1 MHWKIPN
8 QNNML
13 SARGFNFLLMP
24 LIVISLFAIPYFV
37 FFRINQSLW
46 LDEAYSV
53 LIGLQNFGD
62 IISTLKYDN
71 DPPVYYYLLAIW
83 IRIFGMDP
91 ITVRILSGLFYFLC
105 LISIYKLGATV
116 YDNKTGLLCS
126 FLYMVSPLAIFH
138 SHNIRMYSL
147 LGLLGILSYLFFFR
161 SFVIKSNSK
170 KDIVLY
176 IGVNIIGAF
185 THYWFMFNIL
195 SQIISFILLFSRS
208 LYKKFILII
217 FISLMPFLI
226 FWMPIILSRIDSGAS
241 SYMVK
246 PDIYKT
252 VIEILLNFYGGKTSW
267 FIYAA
272 FILLIIFHVENFK
285 ISFQKISILKTFLA
299 ERRNLIFVISF
310 LVSLLIPLVFSQVC
324 PIYIENRY
332 TIVTLLPFVM
342 FIGALLGRFG
352 NRFLVLIFCYCL
364 IAGCLAFIVIQKT
377 QPPKYSDKLTS
388 EYLMANANEKDILIF
403 TSLSRPAIDY
413 YLLLKRRD
421 KYFVKISYPSELAIH
436 PAWRDVNKMLSNR
449 NVLDKE
455 ADKIVL
461 LLNDFVADDKKI
473 WLFYG
478 SDGEINGILKNK
490 LDKDFILSEKKD
502 LRGSFF
508 NEILVYKK

>member
-1 MHWKIPN
+1 M
-8 QNNML
+8 
-13 SARGFNFLLMP
+13 ARGFNSLLLP
-24 LIVISLFAIPYFV
+24 LVVISLFAIPYFV

-53 LIGLQNFGD
+53 LIGLQNFED

-83 IRIFGMDP
+83 IRLFGIDP
-91 ITVRILSGLFYFLC
+91 IAVRFLSGLFYFLC
-105 LISIYKLGATV
+105 LFAIYKLGETV
-116 YDNKTGLLCS
+116 YNIKTGLLCS
-126 FLYMVSPLAIFH
+126 FLYMVSPLVIFH
-138 SHNIRMYSL
+138 SHNVRMYSL

-161 SFVIKSNSK
+161 SFVTKTNSR

-176 IGVNIIGAF
+176 VAINIIGTF
-185 THYWFMFNIL
+185 THYWFMFNVL
-195 SQIISFILLFSRS
+195 SQIICFILLFSRS
-208 LYKKFILII
+208 LYKKFMLTS
-217 FISLMPFLI
+217 FLSLLPFLI

-252 VIEILLNFYGGKTSW
+252 VIEILLNFYGGKTSC

-272 FILLIIFHVENFK
+272 VILLIIFHVEKFK
-285 ISFQKISILKTFLA
+285 ISFQKVSILKTFLA
-299 ERRNLIFVISF
+299 ERRNLIFLISF

-342 FIGALLGRFG
+342 FSGALLSRFG

-377 QPPKYSDKLTS
+377 HPRKYSDKLTA
-388 EYLMANANEKDILIF
+388 EYLIANAQEKDILIF

-436 PAWRDVNKMLSNR
+436 PAWSDVKKMLSNR
-449 NVLDKE
+449 DVLEKE
-455 ADKIVL
+455 ADRIAL
-461 LLNDFVADDKKI
+461 LLNDFVTDDKI
-473 WLFYG
+473 WVFYG
-478 SDGEINGILKNK
+478 SNGGINRILKNR
-490 LDKDFILSEKKD
+490 LDKDFILTARKD

-508 NEILVYKK
+508 SEILVYQKNKKSPPSF

>member
-1 MHWKIPN
+1 
-8 QNNML
+8 
-13 SARGFNFLLMP
+13 
-24 LIVISLFAIPYFV
+24 
-37 FFRINQSLW
+37 
-46 LDEAYSV
+46 
-53 LIGLQNFGD
+53 
-62 IISTLKYDN
+62 
-71 DPPVYYYLLAIW
+71 
-83 IRIFGMDP
+83 
-91 ITVRILSGLFYFLC
+91 
-105 LISIYKLGATV
+105 
-116 YDNKTGLLCS
+116 
-126 FLYMVSPLAIFH
+126 MVSPLAIFH

-161 SFVIKSNSK
+161 SFVVIIKANTK
-170 KDIVLY
+170 KNIVLY
-176 IGVNIIGAF
+176 IAINIIGTF

-195 SQIISFILLFSRS
+195 SQIFSFILLFPRS
-208 LYKKFILII
+208 LYKKFILAI

-272 FILLIIFHVENFK
+272 FILLIIIQVENSK
-285 ISFQKISILKTFLA
+285 IGFQKFSILKAFLA
-299 ERRNLIFVISF
+299 ERRNLIFVISL

-324 PIYIENRY
+324 PIYVENRY

-342 FIGALLGRFG
+342 FLGALFGRFG

-388 EYLMANANEKDILIF
+388 EYLMANAHEKDILIF

-413 YLLLKRRD
+413 YLLLKGRG
-421 KYFVKISYPSELAIH
+421 KHFVKISYPSELAIH
-436 PAWRDVNKMLSNR
+436 PAWRDVRKMLNNR
-449 NVLDKE
+449 NVLEKE
-455 ADKIVL
+455 AEDIVAR
-461 LLNDFVADDKKI
+461 VDDSITDSSKV

-478 SDGEINGILKNK
+478 DDPEINQILKKK
-490 LDKDFILSEKKD
+490 LDKQFSLIATRDLQGTSFTQVLIYQKTKPSE
-502 LRGSFF
+502 
-508 NEILVYKK
+508 